1 MSARGMVSASTG
13 VMNSLLGKLA
23 TLMGE
28 EFAKL
33 KNLRKE
39 VKFIRDE
46 LGSMN
51 DTLEMLGD
59 VDELDPQTKSW
70 RDTLREMSYDIE
82 DIIDDFMQHV
92 GEKIKYRWFARKTAR
107 LLKSLRSRYQI
118 ANRIKEIKA
127 LVLET
132 SARRHRYKFDIP
144 LSSYVSVD
152 PRLATLYENA
162 ANLVGIE
169 GPTNEL
175 VNWVNDEERQ
185 LKVVSI
191 VGFGGL
197 GKPTLANEVY
207 RSLKGDFDCGAFVPV
222 SQKPDIAKLIHS
234 LLSELGSEPS
244 FHGCELN
251 VLLNTLRKYLQHKR
265 YLIIIDDIWDDKA
278 WRVLKCAFPEN
289 DLGSRVITTTRIQG
303 VAKACCSNH
312 CDYILN
318 MKPLSNEDSRSLF
331 LSRIFGSDEACPHH
345 LKDVSVEILKKCG
358 GLPLAL
364 ISISSMLASEGTEKR
379 ERWEHVQN
387 SLGSGTDLTLDGV
400 RQILNLGYRD
410 LPPHLKTCLLY
421 LGMYPE
427 DYTIERSNLE
437 RQWIAEGF
445 ISKENG
451 QDIVKVARN
460 YFNEIVNRNLVQPV
474 EFDNRGSVTR
484 CRVHDMM
491 LDLILL
497 KSAQENFFTI
507 VDDPQAIMGTEC
519 KVRRLS
525 IRLDGASNGQ
535 TILPKNISMS
545 QVRSVMFFGRSENT
559 PPLSKFKF
567 LRVLFVDLDRATVNL
582 AGLCKLY
589 QLRYLWIGYFC
600 SYQLPPQI
608 RVLQQLQTLDLVSC
622 SSVPSDIVC
631 LPDLVHLNVDTWLPT
646 GIDKMKSLRHLSRF
660 GLLVNNLENIRG
672 LGELTNLRYLIIS
685 CILYSDDMETRMDAL
700 RSSLE
705 NLCSLEYLFMGL
717 TGCIDGLVPLSPP
730 QTPYYLKTLIMTSN
744 CRFSMVP
751 SWIGELRNLGELQC
765 TVGELLYDGVGVLAE
780 LPILTHLSIII
791 RRRSITEMIVIYG
804 EGAFPAL
811 KRFELRL
818 SSASYLTF
826 LAGAM
831 PKLQRLKLMF
841 NANGSEQKE
850 SAPVSTEHL
859 LALEELSAE
868 IGCCHVTESKETC
881 AESALISAMD
891 MHPSHPHVGIKL
903 LDYKLGFFGE

>member
-1 MSARGMVSASTG
+1 MAARVMVSASTG

-51 DTLEMLGD
+51 ETLEMLGD

-70 RDTLREMSYDIE
+70 RDTLREISYDIE
-82 DIIDDFMQHV
+82 DIIDDFMHHV
-92 GEKIKYRWFARKTAR
+92 GEKIKYRWFAHKTAR

-144 LSSYVSVD
+144 LSSYVSID

-169 GPTNEL
+169 GPMNEL
-175 VNWVNDEERQ
+175 VNWVNDEEKQ

-197 GKPTLANEVY
+197 GKTTLANEVY
-207 RSLKGDFDCGAFVPV
+207 RSLNGDFDCGAFVPV

-278 WRVLKCAFPEN
+278 WRVMKCAFPEN

-318 MKPLSNEDSRSLF
+318 MKPLSNEDSRCLF

-364 ISISSMLASEGTEKR
+364 ISISSMLASEGTDKR

-400 RQILNLGYRD
+400 RQILNLSYRD

-451 QDIVKVARN
+451 QDIVKV
-460 YFNEIVNRNLVQPV
+460 
-474 EFDNRGSVTR
+474 
-484 CRVHDMM
+484 
-491 LDLILL
+491 
-497 KSAQENFFTI
+497 
-507 VDDPQAIMGTEC
+507 
-519 KVRRLS
+519 RRLS
-525 IRLDGASNGQ
+525 IRLDGASNAQ

-589 QLRYLWIGYFC
+589 QLRYLWIGYLC
-600 SYQLPPQI
+600 SYKLPPQI

-646 GIDKMKSLRHLSRF
+646 GIDKMKSLQHLSRF
-660 GLLVNNLENIRG
+660 GLLVNNLDNIRG

-685 CILYSDDMETRMDAL
+685 CFLYSDDMEARIDAL

-717 TGCIDGLVPLSPP
+717 TGCIDDLVPLSPP
-730 QTPYYLKTLIMTSN
+730 PTPYCLETLIMTSN

-751 SWIGELRNLGELQC
+751 SWIGELRNLRELQC
-765 TVGELLYDGVGVLAE
+765 IVGELLNDGVGVLAE
-780 LPILTHLSIII
+780 LPVLTHLSIII
-791 RRRSITEMIVIYG
+791 RRRSIREMIVIFG

-841 NANGSEQKE
+841 NANGGSEQKE
-850 SAPVSTEHL
+850 SAPFGTEHL

-868 IGCCHVTESKETC
+868 IGCCRATESKETC
-881 AESALISAMD
+881 AEYALISAMD
-891 MHPSHPHVGIKL
+891 MHPSHPHLRIKL
-903 LDYKLGFFGE
+903 FDYKLGFFGE